1 MSYFLH
7 HLHLRQWCGINTGLI
22 NRPYS
27 PIDARRH
34 SEKKDNDHD
43 IDHDD
48 EIIHSASIIN
58 RSNSCR
64 SQNHQHFFRCLFSR
78 TRHTA
83 HDLPYA
89 HSSTFKTLLPF
100 VRLFASVKRQPCNIY
115 EHVLTYY

>member
-27 PIDARRH
+27 PIDARRD

-48 EIIHSASIIN
+48 EIIHGWQ
-58 RSNSCR
+58 R
-64 SQNHQHFFRCLFSR
+64 
-78 TRHTA
+78 
-83 HDLPYA
+83 
-89 HSSTFKTLLPF
+89 
-100 VRLFASVKRQPCNIY
+100 
-115 EHVLTYY
+115 